1 MPLQRLEPYGSKDPR
16 PVLRGLSA
24 GNCAQLPYFDYGS
37 FVEGNFAVRYV
48 SLRLCMLQF
57 AIRFRL

>member
-24 GNCAQLPYFDYGS
+24 GNCAQLPYFDYGTL
-37 FVEGNFAVRYV
+37 GK
-48 SLRLCMLQF
+48 
-57 AIRFRL
+57 AILIILAILHHESEQS